1 MARKTQ
7 PQNRHPRNK
16 PAASPSGGGVA
27 RKHKPAAKPPW
38 YKRASTFIIAAGA
51 LAAAI
56 LGVLNLWD
64 RIFPPPDDDLAR
76 IESIHIIKRT
86 LLSSFAPEGIGKL
99 LPLTPVP
106 EAASAG
112 RIHDDG
118 GLAGAGLVQ
127 AAPPDRGDVVATP
140 QFTGLEQFTMRPLPT
155 VRPVPRPTFL
165 TFTPAPP
172 PTPLPTPTR
181 TTAAPSPTPTGTS
194 ARTGSPSPTLSTTP
208 AGTLTFSPDPSMAL
222 LRLLPPVTD
231 EYVFDVSN
239 QQAMQNIPPP
249 AREYSIRSRVFE
261 TVNEKGEPV
270 PPEQVAERL
279 AEALQEVEASTGPQ
293 GEDPQGWTLAVRV
306 DLQGLAGVPLL
317 LTWSLDGLDVPLTW
331 QAENLAY
338 RVVGSTPHDASVA
351 DIWVPDLK
359 RPGSYNV
366 NIKLS
371 YEATGIIAD
380 WRPLALP
387 DTGVTQGG

>member
-1 MARKTQ
+1 VVK
-7 PQNRHPRNK
+7 
-16 PAASPSGGGVA
+16 
-27 RKHKPAAKPPW
+27 KHKPSAQPPW
-38 YKRASTFIIAAGA
+38 YKRTSTFIIAAGA

-64 RIFPPPDDDLAR
+64 RIFPPPDEDVAR

-86 LLSSFAPEGIGKL
+86 PLTGFTPEGIGGL
-99 LPLTPVP
+99 LPLTAVP

-112 RIHDDG
+112 RIYDDG
-118 GLAGAGLVQ
+118 GPARAGAVQ
-127 AAPPDRGDVVATP
+127 AAPPAVGDVVATP
-140 QFTGLEQFTMRPLPT
+140 RFTGFEQFTMRPLPT
-155 VRPVPRPTFL
+155 VRPVPRPTFR
-165 TFTPAPP
+165 TFTPT
-172 PTPLPTPTR
+172 PTPTPTR
-181 TTAAPSPTPTGTS
+181 TTATPSPTPTGTS
-194 ARTGSPSPTLSTTP
+194 TGTDSPSPTVSTTP
-208 AGTLTFSPDPSMAL
+208 AGNLTFSPDLSMQL
-222 LRLLPPVTD
+222 LRDLPPVTD
-231 EYVFDVSN
+231 EYVLEMSKEPQLQVFVE
-239 QQAMQNIPPP
+239 P
-249 AREYSIRSRVFE
+249 ARQYLARAKPVEA
-261 TVNEKGEPV
+261 VNEKGEPV
-270 PPEQVAERL
+270 PPAQVAERL
-279 AEALQEVEASTGPQ
+279 AAALEEVEAIAGPQ
-293 GEDPQGWTLAVRV
+293 GEDPQGWTLAVRF

-338 RVVGSTPHDASVA
+338 RVVGATPHDAGVA

-371 YEATGIIAD
+371 YAETGIIAD

>member
-1 MARKTQ
+1 MARKNQ

-16 PAASPSGGGVA
+16 PAASPSGGGVG

-64 RIFPPPDDDLAR
+64 RIFPPPDDDVAR

-86 LLSSFAPEGIGKL
+86 PLTGFAPEGIGGL
-99 LPLTPVP
+99 LPLAPVP
-106 EAASAG
+106 EAASTG
-112 RIHDDG
+112 WIYDDG
-118 GLAGAGLVQ
+118 GPAGAGIVQ
-127 AAPPDRGDVVATP
+127 AAPPAGRDAVATP
-140 QFTGLEQFTMRPLPT
+140 QFTGLEQFTARPLPT

-165 TFTPAPP
+165 TFTPT
-172 PTPLPTPTR
+172 PTPTTPTPTR
-181 TTAAPSPTPTGTS
+181 TTATPTSTPTGTS
-194 ARTGSPSPTLSTTP
+194 TGTDGPTYSPGPTMTKLRVPKPLTEDIRDVVAQQKVLAIYVPEAARRAIQYLSIEPVDEKGQT
-208 AGTLTFSPDPSMAL
+208 
-222 LRLLPPVTD
+222 LPPA
-231 EYVFDVSN
+231 ELAKELA
-239 QQAMQNIPPP
+239 QA
-249 AREYSIRSRVFE
+249 
-261 TVNEKGEPV
+261 
-270 PPEQVAERL
+270 L
-279 AEALQEVEASTGPQ
+279 EAVEATISPQ
-293 GEDPQGWTLAVRV
+293 GEDPQGWTVAVRV
-306 DLQGLAGVPLL
+306 DLQGLADVPLL

-331 QAENLAY
+331 QAEKLAY
-338 RVVGSTPHDASVA
+338 RVVGGTPHDAGVA
-351 DIWVPDLK
+351 EIWVPDL
-359 RPGSYNV
+359 RRAGSYNV